1 MESNNLPEVRGPS
14 SLIEMALSKGAD
26 EKALEKLEKVLELQ
40 ERWEAKEAKK
50 AYVKAMAE
58 FKKEAPAIIKDK
70 ENAQFKSRYSSID
83 ALVNSAIPVL
93 SKNEISHNWSFG
105 THENNWPSVTCT
117 LTHSMGHQESVTMS
131 APPDTSGGNSKN
143 PIQQIKSTQT
153 YLKIATFEAVTGLV
167 SSEGNLDDDGNSS
180 GGIEPI
186 SPKQKAELVK
196 EMANRKIDVKGFNK
210 HLGINSIDELPA
222 TRFVEALT
230 AARAKPIPPKR
241 TEQGGLI

>member
-1 MESNNLPEVRGPS
+1 MEKTQNLPEVRGPS

-40 ERWEAKEAKK
+40 ERWEANEAKK

-70 ENAQFKSRYSSID
+70 ENKQFKSRYSSID
-83 ALVNSAIPVL
+83 ALVNSSIPVL

-105 THENNWPSVTCT
+105 TAENNWPTVTCT
-117 LTHSMGHQESVTMS
+117 LTHSMGHRESVTMS

-143 PIQQIKSTQT
+143 PIQQIKSTHT

-167 SSEGNLDDDGNSS
+167 SREANLDDDGN
-180 GGIEPI
+180 GATEYI
-186 SPKQKAELVK
+186 SEEQKKALVNEVAK
-196 EMANRKIDVKGFNK
+196 RKIDVKKFND
-210 HLGINSIDELPA
+210 HLKVKSIDELPA
-222 TRFVEALT
+222 NRFQEAMK
-230 AARAKPIPPKR
+230 AAQAKPMPAA
-241 TEQGGLI
+241 QGAML